1 MKKNIIAFIAVSAI
15 ILLLSPALYSA
26 NKAELNKKALFS
38 LIYEY
43 KSENGFRVMR
53 IGSLGLSIMKKIAFS
68 QVKDQKDREALE
80 LFKGVTKIVIVD
92 YNEASEASKKRFG
105 ERASRIFRNSEK
117 LFEVN
122 EGGEKMDL
130 YGTLSEDG
138 KTVNDFVL
146 FSPSG
151 SALIC
156 VVGSISTDSIGAL
169 INQNLN

>member
-1 MKKNIIAFIAVSAI
+1 MKKIIIAAAFIF
-15 ILLLSPALYSA
+15 LLCPGLYSA
-26 NKAELNKKALFS
+26 DKADLNKRALIS
-38 LIYEY
+38 LIDEHRME
-43 KSENGFRVMR
+43 KGFKVTNV
-53 IGSLGLSIMKKIAFS
+53 GYLGLSLMRTIASS
-68 QVKDQKDREALE
+68 QVKDPKERKILD
-80 LFKGVTKIVIVD
+80 LFKDVSKIIIVD
-92 YNEASEASKKRFG
+92 YEEASASSKKRFG